1 MKKILLPLLLG
12 FITVMAVSHL
22 FASDKNNLNLKYTQ
36 TRDISSFH
44 SIRVSSIFNVYVSE
58 GTSSKLEIKATHDIL
73 NKIQTSVENGELI
86 ISMDKNYNN
95 RNNVYKNLEVN
106 IYVSCDNLRG
116 VRASGA
122 TDVYSM
128 GLLRTTDLDI
138 SANGAS
144 DVKMDVQVSNLLK
157 CSASGSS
164 DIQLS
169 GSASSANL
177 TASGASDID
186 FKKFFVKTATA
197 VASGSC
203 DIILNVSEN
212 LTAKASGSCDIVYYG
227 DPKITDVRA
236 TGSSDIVRR
245 VK

>member
-12 FITVMAVSHL
+12 FITVMCVGHL
-22 FASDKNNLNLKYTQ
+22 FASDKNKLNLKYTQ
-36 TRDISSFH
+36 TRDIPLFH
-44 SIRVSSIFNVYVSE
+44 SIKVSSVFNVYVSE

-95 RNNVYKNLEVN
+95 KKNSYKNLEIN
-106 IYVSCDNLRG
+106 IYVSCENLCG

-122 TDVYSM
+122 TDVYST

-138 SANGAS
+138 SVSGAS

-164 DIQLS
+164 DIKLS
-169 GSASSANL
+169 GSASSADL

-186 FKKFFVKTATA
+186 FKKFFVKTANA

-203 DIILNVSEN
+203 DIILNVSES
-212 LTAKASGSCDIVYYG
+212 LTAKASGACDIVYYG
-227 DPKITDVRA
+227 DPTTTNVHA
-236 TGSSDIVRR
+236 SGSSDIVRR